1 MTFGVK
7 LKKKSFLCV
16 NERGIRAVDTCST
29 KKCTLSG
36 LMSKTKQKNYYVS
49 AGKMFSLIVSTGQL
63 FEN

>member
-7 LKKKSFLCV
+7 LKKIISCV

-36 LMSKTKQKNYYVS
+36 LIEYNKTKQLLCVCRQNVQFNCIYW
-49 AGKMFSLIVSTGQL
+49 AAL
-63 FEN
+63 